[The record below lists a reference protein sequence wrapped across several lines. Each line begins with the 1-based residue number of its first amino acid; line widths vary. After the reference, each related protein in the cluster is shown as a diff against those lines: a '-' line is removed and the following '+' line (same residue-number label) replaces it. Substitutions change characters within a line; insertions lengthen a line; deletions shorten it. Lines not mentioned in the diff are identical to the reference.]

1 MKLAILSRAPRSY
14 STQRLRTAAL
24 DRGHDVKVLNTLRFG
39 IDLTGD
45 EPDLLFRGKQLSTYD
60 AVLPRI
66 GNSITY
72 FGTAVVRQFEQ
83 MDVYTPNTSYGIG
96 ILWRDRICVA
106 RSLSRLLAM
115 P

>member
-1 MKLAILSRAPRSY
+1 MAPVKLAILSRAPRSY

-24 DRGHDVKVLNTLRFG
+24 ERGHDVKVLNTLRFG
-39 IDLTGD
+39 IDLTGE

-72 FGTAVVRQFEQ
+72 FGTAV
-83 MDVYTPNTSYGIG
+83 
-96 ILWRDRICVA
+96 A